1 MNERALWDSLQK
13 YEFSGDTGGAGGDDT
28 PGEDTPGD
36 DTPPEQ
42 NDIPKRCCKCKTL
55 KSLAEFNIDCTRSD
69 GRGTQCKECRKMY
82 NRTYYAKRKRE
93 DAQDEDEDAQ
103 DEDAPAPEPGPGDL
117 YVMQNSR
124 IPGELKIGRSQCV
137 ENRRLSLQRSQN
149 YRMLVLAVFP
159 QAGNIEGC
167 VHQML
172 SYCRVT
178 EEAAGREWFRCSLQ
192 TAFAAIGQTLG
203 ESRFAETSAGSSA

>member
-1 MNERALWDSLQK
+1 MSQAALDALEC
-13 YEFSGDTGGAGGDDT
+13 YAFSGEECAGGEGT
-28 PGEDTPGD
+28 PQEP
-36 DTPPEQ
+36 
-42 NDIPKRCCKCKTL
+42 NDILKRCCTCKTT
-55 KSLAEFNIDCTRSD
+55 KSLAEFVRDCTRPD
-69 GRGTQCKECRKMY
+69 GRGSQCKECRKMY
-82 NRTYYAKRKRE
+82 NRTYYAKRKKE

-103 DEDAPAPEPGPGDL
+103 DDDTPASEPGPGHL

-124 IPGELKIGRSQCV
+124 IPGELKIGRSQDV
-137 ENRRLSLQRSQN
+137 EARRRSLQRSQN

-167 VHQML
+167 VHEML

-192 TAFAAIGQTLG
+192 TAFAAIGQVLG

>member
-1 MNERALWDSLQK
+1 MSQAALDALEC
-13 YEFSGDTGGAGGDDT
+13 YAFSGEEGAG
-28 PGEDTPGD
+28 GEDTPPG
-36 DTPPEQ
+36 TNHVVKQCAGCKACKPP
-42 NDIPKRCCKCKTL
+42 
-55 KSLAEFNIDCTRSD
+55 AEFNNDNSKSD
-69 GRGTQCKECRKMY
+69 GKQSKCRECQKEYKGVW
-82 NRTYYAKRKRE
+82 NVKRKRK
-93 DAQDEDEDAQ
+93 DAQDEDDKE
-103 DEDAPAPEPGPGDL
+103 EEFETSEPASEPGPGDL

-124 IPGELKIGRSQCV
+124 IPGELKIGRSQDV
-137 ENRRLSLQRSQN
+137 EARRRSLQRSQN

-167 VHQML
+167 VHEML

-203 ESRFAETSAGSSA
+203 ESRFAATSAGSSA